1 MKHSSRILATM
12 ISAGTALSAPALA
25 ADDEP
30 TLSGVVV
37 SASKIEQTTAEAPSN
52 VSVVTAKKIE
62 DSNAV
67 RLGDALTAQVP
78 SLYLRGNTVGTTS
91 RSTGTGIISLRG
103 AYGGRTKVLLDGITN
118 MADSNSANLN
128 LSTLGLD
135 EVERIEIVPGVSSS
149 LYGSDAIGGVV
160 NIITKAP
167 THLEYGGKLAR
178 GYGDG
183 DRTTVTASVRDKW
196 DSGLGL
202 SFSYYS
208 QEMDGYDKSD
218 FITTST
224 SACGTCTTEVS
235 GWEKTTDTT
244 GATKYIIGDRG
255 AIPSTARNA
264 GGTLFFDLSPT
275 SKIKAGVAQYRGVTN
290 YSHYNIYLN
299 TPLPASN
306 LIIDGQRL
314 ASLAETSTWL
324 PGASQTEET
333 RYTAGYEGKH
343 AGDYLLKVDASYVD
357 REYYYLSPT
366 TTANYYSG
374 AGTATHTPNV
384 TKDLS
389 AQLSFP
395 IGNSHFLV
403 SGLAFNRA
411 TLNRAVYSLS
421 NWRDDNSRTA
431 LRDQG
436 DGSNETNSIYL
447 QDQISVASALTM
459 YAGLRYD
466 DWKTSGFI
474 AKWVGGIAPPRDIA
488 KHGDSALSPR
498 LAVVYRLT
506 DAVSLKTSIGTAFR
520 APTLYDMY
528 AADTVSGV
536 KLITADANLKPE
548 RAKAFDFGTEINFP
562 GGANFK
568 AAYFYTRISDMIYS
582 KESAYTG
589 PYTTTIPVTVTT
601 LSQKTNAAEGTT
613 KGIELSGDF
622 RITPWLAG
630 SGSYTWTD
638 ARITKDNTGTGLLDK
653 RLVFVPKNMASIG
666 LHAGYQDW
674 SANVSTRYF
683 GLTYTNASNSDVVKD
698 VYSGTSKYWITD
710 AKLSYQ
716 IDKDFKLSFMVNN
729 LFNKRYYEYYLMPGR
744 NAAIELSARF

>member
-1 MKHSSRILATM
+1 MKPSHRILASM
-12 ISAGTALSAPALA
+12 ISAGTALSAPTFA

-118 MADSNSANLN
+118 LADSNSANLN
-128 LSTLGLD
+128 LSTLALD
-135 EVERIEIVPGVSSS
+135 DVERIEIVPGVSSS

-167 THLEYGGKLAR
+167 TRLEYGGKVAQ

-196 DSGLGL
+196 ANGLGL
-202 SFSYYS
+202 SFSYYR
-208 QEMDGYDKSD
+208 QTMGGYDKSD
-218 FITTST
+218 FITVST
-224 SACGTCTTEVS
+224 TTCGTCTTPVS

-255 AIPSTARNA
+255 AISSTARNSS
-264 GGTLFFDLSPT
+264 GTLFFDLSPT
-275 SKIKAGVAQYRGVTN
+275 SRIKAGVAQYRGVTS

-299 TPLPASN
+299 APLPSSN
-306 LIIDGQRL
+306 LIIDGRRL

-324 PGASQTEET
+324 PGASQTDET
-333 RYTAGYEGKH
+333 RYIAGYEGKH
-343 AGDYLLKVDASYVD
+343 AGDYLLKIDASYVD
-357 REYYYLSPT
+357 REYFYLSPT
-366 TTANYYSG
+366 TTATYYGG
-374 AGTATHTPNV
+374 AGTATHTPNI

-395 IGNSHFLV
+395 VGSSHFLV

-411 TLNRAVYSLS
+411 TLNRAVYSVA
-421 NWRDDNSRTA
+421 NWRDDTSRTA

-436 DGSNETNSIYL
+436 DGSSETNSVYL
-447 QDQISVASALTM
+447 QDQISVSSPLTV

-466 DWKTSGFI
+466 DWKTYGFI
-474 AKWVGGIAPPRDIA
+474 AKWVGGITPPRDIG

-498 LAVVYRLT
+498 LAAVYRVT

-520 APTLYDMY
+520 APTLYDLY

-548 RAKAFDFGTEINFP
+548 RAKAFDLGTEIDFP

-582 KESAYTG
+582 KETAYTG
-589 PYTTTIPVTVTT
+589 PYTTTIPATVTT

-613 KGIELSGDF
+613 KGVELSSDF
-622 RITPWLAG
+622 RITHWLAG
-630 SGSYTWTD
+630 NASYTWTD
-638 ARITKDNTGTGLLDK
+638 ARITKDNTGTGLLGN
-653 RLVFVPKNMASIG
+653 RLVFVPKNMAAIG
-666 LHAGYQDW
+666 LRADYQDW
-674 SANVSTRYF
+674 SANLSTRYF

-710 AKLSYQ
+710 AKLSYRLGRE
-716 IDKDFKLSFMVNN
+716 FKVSFMVNN
-729 LFNKRYYEYYLMPGR
+729 LFDERYYEYYLMPGR